1 MMELRRGDIV
11 AINLYPVKGDEVGKI
26 RPCLIISDDESNAML
41 KTIMVMPLSTHLIE
55 NMLPYRM
62 RLKQRGNL
70 KQDSDVLINHMRAI
84 SIKRVTSYI
93 DKITENEYQEII
105 ANLCKNF

>member
-1 MMELRRGDIV
+1 
-11 AINLYPVKGDEVGKI
+11 
-26 RPCLIISDDESNAML
+26 
-41 KTIMVMPLSTHLIE
+41 
-55 NMLPYRM
+55 M